1 MLERLGQYDLAV
13 SRVSAAAALL
23 EAEYE
28 AAESEQVEQR
38 YAIALLNLGRIQ
50 LAQQDPSAT
59 VDTLENCFGLLSAR
73 QDNAAKLMRVQ
84 AQVGLALAHAASEQI
99 EESLQAFQDALSEAD
114 SLMLRD
120 TEKDALKERVSVC
133 LAKTLWS
140 IGGDEAFEM
149 AKLRLLER

>member
-13 SRVSAAAALL
+13 ARVSAAAALL

-28 AAESEQVEQR
+28 ANESEEIEQR

-50 LAQQDPSAT
+50 LAQENTITAVES
-59 VDTLENCFGLLSAR
+59 LENCFGLTSAR

-84 AQVGLALAHAASEQI
+84 AQVGLALGHAALGSI
-99 EESLQAFQDALSEAD
+99 ETSLQAFQDALLETE

-140 IGGDEAFEM
+140 IGGDDAFEM
-149 AKLRLLER
+149 AKTRLLER